1 MTWLQLIYAVSGLR
15 LDWAAGPLGDV
26 DEGLSGVACA
36 RHCDLSFAQGG
47 GAGDVHLGG
56 KISVCIEQHIKFS
69 HLVALLDHYHSVEAG
84 DGLGF
89 AEAPLL
95 RDLAVIG
102 GLDAGW
108 VLASLAVDA
117 FVVLIVAFLVRTHL
131 ACIIAFFLIISS
143 SV

>member
-1 MTWLQLIYAVSGLR
+1 MSG
-15 LDWAAGPLGDV
+15 
-26 DEGLSGVACA
+26 
-36 RHCDLSFAQGG
+36 
-47 GAGDVHLGG
+47 
-56 KISVCIEQHIKFS
+56 CIEHHVEFS

-84 DGLGF
+84 DALGF

-108 VLASLAVDA
+108 VSASLAVDA
-117 FVVLIVAFLVRTHL
+117 FVVLEVAFLVRLDL
-131 ACIIAFFLIISS
+131 ACVIAFFLIISS